1 MVKRIFGKDRDYIEN
16 EDWKINAWDKDGKLI
31 IEDGEPVKE

>member
-1 MVKRIFGKDRDYIEN
+1 MPRIIKGKNEKYRLE

-31 IEDGEPVKE
+31 IEAGKPIM